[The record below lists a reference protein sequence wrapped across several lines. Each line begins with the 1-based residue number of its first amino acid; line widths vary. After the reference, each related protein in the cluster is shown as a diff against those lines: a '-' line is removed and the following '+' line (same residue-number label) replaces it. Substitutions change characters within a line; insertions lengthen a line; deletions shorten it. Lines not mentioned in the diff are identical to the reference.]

1 MAPMRMLEDRGH
13 WRDVPVWRLL
23 SSLVRIARA
32 WWGPVVLGAFAL
44 WQFSQTAPGY
54 HDDVTWAMLFVPA
67 VVVWLVV
74 RRRLSPTEVM
84 ALQVLATAL
93 FADFQSSQGGGLRD
107 LHLYLNAGA
116 AFMQHGAVYTT
127 TAIHSYPKAGLEYL
141 PFLYAPPTL
150 PFFGLLS
157 ELPRGLA
164 DGLWVAGSVAAVVF
178 SLRAFGLAWRWT
190 LLALIWTPI
199 EQGLFTGN
207 VVIPSLLVMGAA
219 MRYGGGLVLGPLLKP
234 QNGIVSLWLI
244 RERAWRR
251 LAGGLLVLLLLVLAT
266 LPLTGVDLWRQ
277 WFLGLTS
284 YQESE
289 GYLHGLY
296 GVGLGRYLPMWA
308 FLAIAAFTVLAALWV
323 RGREGL
329 ARLGLA
335 SVVASPSLWGH
346 GFVFAIPSFLRLR
359 AEWLWL
365 VAGMLSIGQWPG
377 PQLGLGIGV
386 TAWFVKGMARRDGD
400 EATDK
405 LGHRP
410 LHPLGS
416 VAEPWPCEA
425 PSAVT

>member
-1 MAPMRMLEDRGH
+1 MSPMGVFEDRGNA
-13 WRDVPVWRLL
+13 RAMPLGKVPAFVAGL
-23 SSLVRIARA
+23 ARA
-32 WWGPVVLGAFAL
+32 WWGPVALGAFAL

-54 HDDVTWAMLFVPA
+54 HDDVTWAAAFVPA
-67 VVVWLVV
+67 VVLVLV
-74 RRRLSPTEVM
+74 ARRRLSPTEVM
-84 ALQVLATAL
+84 ALEVLATAL
-93 FADFQSSQGGGLRD
+93 FADFQSSMGGGLRD

-116 AFMQHGAVYTT
+116 AFMNHGAVYMT

-150 PFFGLLS
+150 PFLGLLS
-157 ELPRGLA
+157 ELPRGLV
-164 DGLWVAGSVAAVVF
+164 DVLWVGGSVAAVVF
-178 SLRAFGLAWRWT
+178 SLRAFGLAWRWA

-207 VVIPSLLVMGAA
+207 IAIPSLLVLGAA

-251 LAGGLLVLLLLVLAT
+251 LGGGLVALLLLLVAT
-266 LPLTGVDLWRQ
+266 VPLTGIDLWRQ
-277 WFLGLTS
+277 WFLGLTA
-284 YQESE
+284 YQESQ

-296 GVGLGRYLPMWA
+296 GVGLGRYVPMWA
-308 FLAIAAFTVLAALWV
+308 FLAIAAFTLVAALWV

-335 SVVASPSLWGH
+335 SVVASPSLWSH

-365 VAGMLSIGQWPG
+365 VAGMMSIGQWPG
-377 PQLGLGIGV
+377 PQLALGIGV
-386 TAWFVKGMARRDGD
+386 TAWFVKGLRRREGD
-400 EATDK
+400 RAVDN
-405 LGHRP
+405 LGRRP

-416 VAEPWPCEA
+416 VAEPWPCEE

>member
-1 MAPMRMLEDRGH
+1 MAPMAVAEDRGNA
-13 WRDVPVWRLL
+13 RAAPPSRRL
-23 SSLVRIARA
+23 SSLGRVATA
-32 WWGPVVLGAFAL
+32 WWGPVVLGAFAF

-54 HDDVTWAMLFVPA
+54 HDDVTWAILFVPA
-67 VVVWLVV
+67 ALAVLVV
-74 RRRLSPTEVM
+74 RRRLSPTEIM
-84 ALQVLATAL
+84 ALEVLATAL
-93 FADFQSSQGGGLRD
+93 FADYQSSIAGGLRD

-116 AFMQHGAVYTT
+116 AFVGHGTVYMT
-127 TAIHSYPKAGLEYL
+127 TAIHGYPKAGLEYL

-150 PFFGLLS
+150 PFFGFLS
-157 ELPRGLA
+157 ELPRGLV
-164 DGLWVAGSVAAVVF
+164 DVLWVGGSVAAVVF
-178 SLRAFGLAWRWT
+178 SLRAFGLAWRWA

-207 VVIPSLLVMGAA
+207 IVIPSLLVMGAA
-219 MRYGGGLVLGPLLKP
+219 MRYGGAVVLGPLLKP

-251 LAGGLLVLLLLVLAT
+251 LGGGLLALLLLVLVT
-266 LPLTGVDLWRQ
+266 VPLTGIDLWRQ
-277 WFLGLTS
+277 WFLGLMA
-284 YQESE
+284 YQESQ

-308 FLAIAAFTVLAALWV
+308 FLAIAAFTLAAALWV

-335 SVVASPSLWGH
+335 SVVASPSLWSH

-365 VAGMLSIGQWPG
+365 VAGMMSIGQWPG
-377 PQLGLGIGV
+377 PQLALGIGV
-386 TAWFVKGMARRDGD
+386 TAWFVKGMARRGGD
-400 EATDK
+400 RAADT
-405 LGHRP
+405 LGRRP

-416 VAEPWPCEA
+416 LAEPWP
-425 PSAVT
+425 SAEDRRPA